1 MSTEPAISNFFPI
14 HGSKKAGLNFASPAF
29 SILFSITLSFC
40 FFIPAAVFF
49 YKPAIRSVFP
59 GLRPCR
65 TSPGKGYRRSS
76 RCLSNRQHRMPPSSV
91 NLLPVILA
99 CSCLSSLF
107 TFRNILFHQ
116 AVQCAFHL
124 YHNVH
129 QPVVLFAKPL
139 VFFFQSIF
147 AMSLHA
153 HCFRPPYASS
163 AAALSC
169 VHFLLLKYIIHFPAI
184 EKWFLNASFDTVRRT
199 HDMHGQSSAPQ
210 DSCCP
215 QTADLVQ
222 QRNQYKKAAVPPKK
236 SKTAA
241 RFSLI

>member
-1 MSTEPAISNFFPI
+1 MHNCK
-14 HGSKKAGLNFASPAF
+14 GAGLSRSESGTFYLYTVI
-29 SILFSITLSFC
+29 ILLSSC
-40 FFIPAAVFF
+40 FFIPTAVLF
-49 YKPAIRSVFP
+49 YKPAV
-59 GLRPCR
+59 
-65 TSPGKGYRRSS
+65 RSS
-76 RCLSNRQHRMPPSSV
+76 LPCAHNSSGSVGDRIQIIPPSIDEPPSSV
-91 NLLPVILA
+91 DLLPVILA

-199 HDMHGQSSAPQ
+199 HSMHGQEPMPQ
-210 DSCCP
+210 DSCRP
-215 QTADLVQ
+215 KQQTSCNSEINIKSGSPA
-222 QRNQYKKAAVPPKK
+222 KK

>member
-49 YKPAIRSVFP
+49 YKPAIRSAFP

-116 AVQCAFHL
+116 AVQRTFHL
-124 YHNVH
+124 YHDIH

-184 EKWFLNASFDTVRRT
+184 EKWFLNASFDTVRKTPDT
-199 HDMHGQSSAPQ
+199 HRQASALPPPLLPQSGRLRAIPRLLQ
-210 DSCCP
+210 
-215 QTADLVQ
+215 
-222 QRNQYKKAAVPPKK
+222 KKRQSRLQAGLPLNLL
-236 SKTAA
+236 
-241 RFSLI
+241 LI

>member
-1 MSTEPAISNFFPI
+1 MIYE
-14 HGSKKAGLNFASPAF
+14 
-29 SILFSITLSFC
+29 
-40 FFIPAAVFF
+40 
-49 YKPAIRSVFP
+49 
-59 GLRPCR
+59 R
-65 TSPGKGYRRSS
+65 TADLCP
-76 RCLSNRQHRMPPSSV
+76 RQHVRGSFRLQFSVPQPSF
-91 NLLPVILA
+91 
-99 CSCLSSLF
+99 SLF

-169 VHFLLLKYIIHFPAI
+169 VHFLLLKNIIHFPAI
-184 EKWFLNASFDTVRRT
+184 EKWFLNASFDTIRKTPDT
-199 HDMHGQSSAPQ
+199 HRQASALPPLLPQSGRLWAIPRLLQKSGSPTSRQ
-210 DSCCP
+210 DY
-215 QTADLVQ
+215 
-222 QRNQYKKAAVPPKK
+222 R
-236 SKTAA
+236 
-241 RFSLI
+241 

>member
-1 MSTEPAISNFFPI
+1 MAVKSRTQFCESGFFYIIFDNTIFLLLHP
-14 HGSKKAGLNFASPAF
+14 SCRL
-29 SILFSITLSFC
+29 
-40 FFIPAAVFF
+40 F
-49 YKPAIRSVFP
+49 YKPAV
-59 GLRPCR
+59 
-65 TSPGKGYRRSS
+65 RSS
-76 RCLSNRQHRMPPSSV
+76 LPCVHNSSGSVGDRIQIIPPSIDEPPSSV
-91 NLLPVILA
+91 DLLPVILA

-184 EKWFLNASFDTVRRT
+184 EKWFLNASFDTVRKTPDT
-199 HDMHGQSSAPQ
+199 HRQASALPPPLLPQSGRLRAIPRLLQ
-210 DSCCP
+210 
-215 QTADLVQ
+215 
-222 QRNQYKKAAVPPKK
+222 KKRQSHLQAGLPLNLL
-236 SKTAA
+236 
-241 RFSLI
+241 LI

>member
-1 MSTEPAISNFFPI
+1 MIEGDWSSDVCSSDLDT
-14 HGSKKAGLNFASPAF
+14 
-29 SILFSITLSFC
+29 
-40 FFIPAAVFF
+40 
-49 YKPAIRSVFP
+49 R
-59 GLRPCR
+59 LR
-65 TSPGKGYRRSS
+65 
-76 RCLSNRQHRMPPSSV
+76 
-91 NLLPVILA
+91 
-99 CSCLSSLF
+99 CLSSLF

-215 QTADLVQ
+215 QTARSEERRVGKEC
-222 QRNQYKKAAVPPKK
+222 RSRWSPYH
-236 SKTAA
+236 
-241 RFSLI
+241 

>member
-1 MSTEPAISNFFPI
+1 MSS
-14 HGSKKAGLNFASPAF
+14 SKQDIEFLRNNRG
-29 SILFSITLSFC
+29 
-40 FFIPAAVFF
+40 PAAFRSHPRLF
-49 YKPAIRSVFP
+49 LSTAARSV
-59 GLRPCR
+59 LC
-65 TSPGKGYRRSS
+65 S
-76 RCLSNRQHRMPPSSV
+76 R
-91 NLLPVILA
+91 IL
-99 CSCLSSLF
+99 LF
-107 TFRNILFHQ
+107 TFCNIRFYQ
-116 AVQCAFHL
+116 AVQCTFHL

-184 EKWFLNASFDTVRRT
+184 EKWFLNASFDMVRRT

-215 QTADLVQ
+215 QMADLVQ
-222 QRNQYKKAAVPPKK
+222 QRNQYKKECAFAH
-236 SKTAA
+236 SRASRGRLRQSTSSRECASLA
-241 RFSLI
+241 R

>member
-1 MSTEPAISNFFPI
+1 MSS
-14 HGSKKAGLNFASPAF
+14 SKQDIEFLRNNRG
-29 SILFSITLSFC
+29 
-40 FFIPAAVFF
+40 PAAFRSHPRLF
-49 YKPAIRSVFP
+49 LSTAARSV
-59 GLRPCR
+59 LC
-65 TSPGKGYRRSS
+65 S
-76 RCLSNRQHRMPPSSV
+76 R
-91 NLLPVILA
+91 IL
-99 CSCLSSLF
+99 LF
-107 TFRNILFHQ
+107 TFCNIRFYQ
-116 AVQCAFHL
+116 AVQCTFHL

-169 VHFLLLKYIIHFPAI
+169 VHFLLLKYIIHFPVI

-222 QRNQYKKAAVPPKK
+222 QRNQYKKECALAH
-236 SKTAA
+236 SRASRGRLRQSTSSRECASLA
-241 RFSLI
+241 R